1 MYKKFWYM
9 QIPAN
14 INPYWLLIKDLNAA
28 DKLSL
33 IELLVKSVK
42 AETHTIRHKKSHT
55 PAKGDDWVLR
65 FAGSWSD
72 FPETAEEMID
82 LIEKS
87 RTLSR
92 PIESL

>member
-1 MYKKFWYM
+1 M

-42 AETHTIRHKKSHT
+42 AEQTTGH
-55 PAKGDDWVLR
+55 
-65 FAGSWSD
+65 F
-72 FPETAEEMID
+72 
-82 LIEKS
+82 
-87 RTLSR
+87 
-92 PIESL
+92 